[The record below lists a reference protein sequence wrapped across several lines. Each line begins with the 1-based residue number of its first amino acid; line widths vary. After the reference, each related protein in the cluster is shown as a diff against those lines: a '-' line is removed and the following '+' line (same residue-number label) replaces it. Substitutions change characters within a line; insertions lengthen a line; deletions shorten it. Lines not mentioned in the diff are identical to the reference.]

1 MSMSISLV
9 SRHFKT
15 PPALRRL
22 LAVLVAAL
30 LLFVAEIFGAPDLAF
45 AQVRRA
51 TGPGFHPMK
60 KIVTGFM
67 QLSPGINYA
76 PPAGLEGESHVNWAD
91 FTVSDLRSSG
101 PGYGVSFFLIPTWGK
116 NGMHF
121 GASYDLSAIRF
132 RHRTGEGNAAV
143 EGNSSLGVAD
153 MVARVGYVR
162 YFGKY
167 EWHPYFLGDV
177 GLSWQTARLST
188 DYAAQ
193 DDKVEDSKIKT
204 PLIGLGFG
212 IGKETKSGMIGGEL
226 RADFYPMTFEHE
238 FPGPHDRFDLN
249 LDRPVVIKL
258 MAIFS
263 IGHL

>member
-1 MSMSISLV
+1 MSFISPSHYIEV
-9 SRHFKT
+9 I
-15 PPALRRL
+15 PALRRL
-22 LAVLVAAL
+22 VAVLVATL
-30 LLFVAEIFGAPDLAF
+30 SLFVAGSLGAPDLAS
-45 AQVRRA
+45 AQTRRSP
-51 TGPGFHPMK
+51 GPGYHPMK
-60 KIVTGFM
+60 KNVTGFM

-76 PPAGLEGESHVNWAD
+76 PPADLEGESHVNWAD

-101 PGYGVSFFLIPTWGK
+101 PGYGVSFYLIPTWGK

-121 GASYDLSAIRF
+121 GASYDMSAIRF
-132 RHRTGEGNAAV
+132 SHKTGEGDAAV
-143 EGNSSLGVAD
+143 EGNSSLGVTD

-167 EWHPYFLGDV
+167 DWHPYILGDG

-188 DYAAQ
+188 DYATQ
-193 DDKVEDSKIKT
+193 DDKVEDSKINT
-204 PLIGLGFG
+204 PLIGLGVG
-212 IGKETKSGMIGGEL
+212 IGKKTTNGMFGGEL
-226 RADFYPMTFEHE
+226 RADFYPMTFEHD

-249 LDRPVVIKL
+249 LDRPVIFKL